1 MSRSSSLAAS
11 PLPSPLAVKVDI
23 DNFFFL
29 TFVQDDDRVFEQKYD
44 AFVSRELMERENNTR
59 LTFNG
64 FKKSIEQFRKT
75 VSFRRL
81 IHQSELIVPPE
92 HNAQSITAFHQAEV
106 SGIRD
111 GKEVIAHIRAIGVN
125 VIANGQGQLAIENLV
140 LIIDDVKEEE
150 EQQQNGNYGQPL
162 KRRRH

>member
-1 MSRSSSLAAS
+1 MPRSSALPAS
-11 PLPSPLAVKVDI
+11 RLPSPLPVKVYI
-23 DNFFFL
+23 HNFFFL
-29 TFVQDDDRVFEQKYD
+29 TFDQDDDRVFEQQYD
-44 AFVSRELMERENNTR
+44 AFVSQELMERENNTR

-64 FKKSIEQFRKT
+64 FKKSIEEFRKT

-81 IHQSELIVPPE
+81 IHQSELIVPPD
-92 HNAQSITAFHQAEV
+92 HNAKSITAFHQAEV

-111 GKEVIAHIRAIGVN
+111 GKEVIVHIR
-125 VIANGQGQLAIENLV
+125 AIENLV

-150 EQQQNGNYGQPL
+150 EQQHNGNYGQPL